1 MKKIINHKSLAEY
14 IFEDLES
21 KIIAGALKPGQRIV
35 EEELCRSFGVSR
47 SPVREALRILES
59 QGFVQRSPRRGVSV
73 TKITMKE
80 AEDIYTIRA
89 RLDSLAVYLAIK
101 NKQPGVVRKLKKLHE
116 KMIEVAERNNVSEY
130 FKLNRK
136 FHDTISQESNN
147 QQLIKLLETFDK
159 QTMRYRRMVVRAPG
173 WMKDS
178 IKTHAKIIQWFESGD
193 LDNAEKSRRS
203 TIMSHVQQRFA
214 SKTAEEEKDEN

>member
-1 MKKIINHKSLAEY
+1 MKNIINHKSLAEH
-14 IFEDLES
+14 IFEDLEN

-47 SPVREALRILES
+47 SPVQEALRILES
-59 QGFVQRSPRRGVSV
+59 QDFVQRSPRRDVSV
-73 TKITMKE
+73 TKTTMKE

-147 QQLIKLLETFDK
+147 QKLMKLLDIFDK
-159 QTMRYRRMVVRAPG
+159 QIMRYRKMVVRSPG

-178 IKTHAKIIQWFESGD
+178 IKSHEAIIQWFESGD
-193 LDNAEKSRRS
+193 LEKVEKSRQS
-203 TIMSHVQQRFA
+203 AILGHVRQRFT
-214 SKTAEEEKDEN
+214 KNTAEEEKDEN